1 MQINGVICSSECL
14 SINLAYKKFY
24 KPVAQSFTNVP
35 ASDVQRIELGMGL
48 DIVGHKDNNND

>member
-14 SINLAYKKFY
+14 AINSDYKTTY

-35 ASDVQRIELGMGL
+35 ASCVRRIELGMGL
-48 DIVGHKDNNND
+48 DIVDHKDNNND